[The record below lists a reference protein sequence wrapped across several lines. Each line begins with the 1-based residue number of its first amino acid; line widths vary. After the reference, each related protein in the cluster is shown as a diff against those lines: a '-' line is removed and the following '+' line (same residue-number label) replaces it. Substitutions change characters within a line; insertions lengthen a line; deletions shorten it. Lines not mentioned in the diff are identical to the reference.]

1 VVKSWKLR
9 CPTLILRQR
18 WGLWSTQMRDRY
30 KGAKG
35 SVKKEIKMIEFQNGQ
50 ERK

>member
-1 VVKSWKLR
+1 
-9 CPTLILRQR
+9 
-18 WGLWSTQMRDRY
+18 MRDRY

-50 ERK
+50 ERKWDQELVKGKEMVKRLEVSIIEEQV